1 MNTSKTTLDEILNL
15 SPYLKS
21 RKMEKDVV
29 AYMNELINA
38 GYQASEVIHTTERWL
53 ANLKKNPDDLKKQN
67 TNINHKVKLNIG
79 STIKLDN
86 PHPVP
91 PYRRG
96 MGSIRQPKQALPA
109 PLDKTIDETT
119 ELQQWLIA
127 IGGLESKNFS
137 DWCAKLGKVVCREL
151 WDDYLLFKN
160 SQNEKEIE
168 TQDFEERSFVED
180 RKGVTK
186 IRIFQ
191 KEFREDVL
199 RNWGGRCAIT
209 NTPFAVEACHIVS
222 HACGGAPNVENGI
235 ALAADLHFLLDNGHL
250 KLVNNQ
256 VLFSEEAR
264 KDVRYSDYHGDSLRD
279 PIRKINIANS

>member
-1 MNTSKTTLDEILNL
+1 MNQSKTTLDEIFDI

-21 RKMEKDVV
+21 RKTEKDVV
-29 AYMNELINA
+29 AYMNELINT
-38 GYQASEVIHTTERWL
+38 GFQASEVINTTERWL
-53 ANLKKNPDDLKKQN
+53 ANHKKKPDDLKKQN
-67 TNINHKVKLNIG
+67 TNINHKVRLNIG

-86 PHPVP
+86 THSVP

-96 MGSIRQPKQALPA
+96 KGPLKQTKQALPA
-109 PLDKTIDETT
+109 PLNKETNKIN
-119 ELQQWLIA
+119 ELQQWLVT
-127 IGGLESKNFS
+127 IGEPESKSFS

-151 WDDYLLFKN
+151 WDEYLAFKN
-160 SQNEKEIE
+160 RQNENE
-168 TQDFEERSFVED
+168 TRDFEERSFVED
-180 RKGVTK
+180 RIGVTK
-186 IRIFQ
+186 IRTLQ

-209 NTPFAVEACHIVS
+209 NTTFAVEACHIVS

-256 VLFSEEAR
+256 ALFSEEAR
-264 KDVRYSDYHGDSLRD
+264 KDIRYSDYHEKPLRE